1 MKPGSLAAL
10 FGFLEADPKAG
21 VAGGRLLNSDKSL
34 QHSCYLAPTLG
45 RELWL
50 LFHLDA
56 LYPAYAR
63 YEMDKWDLNTPRQ
76 VEVLKGACLLL
87 RREAIDPEQIFD
99 EDYFMYSEEVDLC
112 RRIGRA
118 GWLLH
123 WVPQAEIVHHE
134 GQSTRQVATP
144 MFLHLYRAKLLYFR
158 KNGGRR
164 AAQLY
169 KFILLAAALTRLTF
183 SPLAWVIR
191 PAARHQ
197 NLALAGRYW
206 QLVRLLP
213 GM

>member
-1 MKPGSLAAL
+1 
-10 FGFLEADPKAG
+10 
-21 VAGGRLLNSDKSL
+21 
-34 QHSCYLAPTLG
+34 
-45 RELWL
+45 
-50 LFHLDA
+50 
-56 LYPAYAR
+56 
-63 YEMDKWDLNTPRQ
+63 
-76 VEVLKGACLLL
+76 
-87 RREAIDPEQIFD
+87 
-99 EDYFMYSEEVDLC
+99 
-112 RRIGRA
+112 
-118 GWLLH
+118 
-123 WVPQAEIVHHE
+123 
-134 GQSTRQVATP
+134 